1 MWESIRNSPVI
12 DVLDI
17 LIVAY
22 LLYRLIVFIKDT
34 RVIQM
39 FVGLGLLLLLSF
51 VASTMGMIVVGRI
64 IGTLQTVWVIA
75 FIIIFQ
81 PEMRAA
87 LTNLG
92 LRRGLGLFGNVAEI
106 PAEEELLEAVR
117 MLSKRGL
124 GALIVIEREVRLNNW
139 IRKGV
144 PLDAEITAATLEA
157 IFTVPGPLHDGAVVI
172 SQGKIAAAAV
182 ILPITERAELG
193 YVLGTRHRAAIGMSE
208 QSDAIVI
215 VVSEETR
222 AISVVVDGAIK
233 RGLSLD
239 DLHTELE
246 RIQLRQ
252 SGRRR
257 KDEPRKAGAKKA
269 GAMKSEATPSVSPEV
284 AAAPAG
290 PSPGQSP
297 S

>member
-1 MWESIRNSPVI
+1 MWESIANSPII

-51 VASTMGMIVVGRI
+51 LARTLGMIVVGQI

-75 FIIIFQ
+75 FIIVFQ
-81 PEMRAA
+81 PELRSA

-92 LRRGLGLFGNVAEI
+92 MRRGLGFFGEVGAI
-106 PAEEELLEAVR
+106 PQEEELIEAVR
-117 MLSKRGL
+117 RMSKRGL

-139 IRKGV
+139 IKKGV
-144 PLDAEITAATLEA
+144 SLDANITAATIEA
-157 IFTVPGPLHDGAVVI
+157 IFTVPGPLHDGAVI
-172 SQGKIAAAAV
+172 LSQGKIAAAAV

-208 QSDAIVI
+208 QCDAIVI

-222 AISVVVDGAIK
+222 AISVVVDGEIK
-233 RGLSLD
+233 RGLALD
-239 DLHTELE
+239 DLRTELE
-246 RIQLRQ
+246 RIQLRK
-252 SGRRR
+252 SGRKRETAR
-257 KDEPRKAGAKKA
+257 NGKSGDKKA
-269 GAMKSEATPSVSPEV
+269 DSAPET
-284 AAAPAG
+284 AA
-290 PSPGQSP
+290 S
-297 S
+297 

>member
-12 DVLDI
+12 DILDI
-17 LIVAY
+17 LIVAF

-39 FVGLGLLLLLSF
+39 FVGLGFLLMLSF
-51 VASTMGMIVVGRI
+51 FAGTLGMIVVGRI
-64 IGTLQTVWVIA
+64 IGTLQTVWVVA

-81 PEMRAA
+81 PELRSA

-92 LRRGLGLFGNVAEI
+92 LGRGLGFSGTVAEI
-106 PAEEELLEAVR
+106 PEEEEILEAVR
-117 MLSKRGL
+117 KMAKRGL

-139 IRKGV
+139 IKKGV
-144 PLDAEITAATLEA
+144 ALDCHITAATLES
-157 IFTVPGPLHDGAVVI
+157 IFTVPGPLHDGAVII
-172 SQGKIAAAAV
+172 SQGRIAAAAV

-208 QSDAIVI
+208 QNDAIII

-222 AISVVVDGAIK
+222 AISVVVDGEIK
-233 RGLSLD
+233 RGLSID
-239 DLHTELE
+239 DLGIELE
-246 RIQLRQ
+246 RIQLRR

-257 KDEPRKAGAKKA
+257 REKEKPRVANKAGKA
-269 GAMKSEATPSVSPEV
+269 GKAV
-284 AAAPAG
+284 
-290 PSPGQSP
+290 
-297 S
+297 

>member
-1 MWESIRNSPVI
+1 MWESISNSPII
-12 DVLDI
+12 DILDI

-51 VASTMGMIVVGRI
+51 VAGSLGMIVVGRI
-64 IGTLQTVWVIA
+64 ISTLQTVWVIA

-81 PEMRAA
+81 PELRSA

-92 LRRGLGLFGNVAEI
+92 LRRGLGLFGSVEEI
-106 PAEEELLEAVR
+106 PQEDEIREAVVR
-117 MLSKRGL
+117 MSKRGL

-139 IRKGV
+139 IKKGV
-144 PLDAEITAATLEA
+144 HLDAEITAATLEA
-157 IFTVPGPLHDGAVVI
+157 IFTVPGPLHDGAVI
-172 SQGKIAAAAV
+172 IAQGKIAAAAV

-208 QSDAIVI
+208 QNDAIII

-222 AISVVVDGAIK
+222 AISIVVDGEIK
-233 RGLSLD
+233 RGLSHE
-239 DLHTELE
+239 DLRTELE
-246 RIQLRQ
+246 RIQLRKT
-252 SGRRR
+252 GRKRR
-257 KDEPRKAGAKKA
+257 ATDEATS
-269 GAMKSEATPSVSPEV
+269 SEAGPDKP
-284 AAAPAG
+284 ADAPT
-290 PSPGQSP
+290 S
-297 S
+297 

>member
-1 MWESIRNSPVI
+1 MWESITNSPII
-12 DVLDI
+12 DLLDI

-39 FVGLGLLLLLSF
+39 FVGLALLLLLSF
-51 VASTMGMIVVGRI
+51 VASSLGMIVVGRI

-81 PEMRAA
+81 PELRSA

-92 LRRGLGLFGNVAEI
+92 LRRGFGLFTTEDEI
-106 PAEEELLEAVR
+106 PKEQEILKAVTR
-117 MLSKRGL
+117 CAKRGL

-139 IRKGV
+139 IKKGV
-144 PLDAEITAATLEA
+144 PLDAEITALTIES
-157 IFTVPGPLHDGAVVI
+157 IFTVPGPLHDGAVII
-172 SQGKIAAAAV
+172 SQDKIAAAAV
-182 ILPITERAELG
+182 ILPITEREELG
-193 YVLGTRHRAAIGMSE
+193 YILGTRHRAAIGISE

-222 AISVVVDGAIK
+222 AISLVYEGDIR

-239 DLHTELE
+239 DLTTELE
-246 RIQLRQ
+246 RIYLRK
-252 SGRRR
+252 SGSGKKKSSER
-257 KDEPRKAGAKKA
+257 KDPDKLV
-269 GAMKSEATPSVSPEV
+269 SESAPEV
-284 AAAPAG
+284 
-290 PSPGQSP
+290 PGETVS
-297 S
+297 

>member
-1 MWESIRNSPVI
+1 MWEAITNSVII

-17 LIVAY
+17 IIVAY

-51 VASTMGMIVVGRI
+51 LASSLGMIVVGRI
-64 IGTLQTVWVIA
+64 IGTLQTVWVVA

-81 PEMRAA
+81 PELRSA

-92 LRRGLGLFGNVAEI
+92 LRKGFGLLRATDEI
-106 PAEEELLEAVR
+106 PAEKELLEAVNR
-117 MLSKRGL
+117 LSKRGL

-144 PLDAEITAATLEA
+144 VLDAEITAPTLEA
-157 IFTVPGPLHDGAVVI
+157 IFTLPGPLHDGAVII
-172 SQGKIAAAAV
+172 SQDKIAAASV
-182 ILPITERAELG
+182 ILPITEREELG
-193 YVLGTRHRAAIGMSE
+193 YVLGTRHRAAIGISE

-222 AISVVVDGAIK
+222 AISLVSEGDIK
-233 RGLSLD
+233 RGLSQD
-239 DLHTELE
+239 DLVTELE
-246 RIQLRQ
+246 RAYLRK
-252 SGRRR
+252 SGRASR
-257 KDEPRKAGAKKA
+257 KP
-269 GAMKSEATPSVSPEV
+269 KSADAPAETPSETPTS
-284 AAAPAG
+284 
-290 PSPGQSP
+290 
-297 S
+297 

>member
-1 MWESIRNSPVI
+1 MWESIANSPII

-51 VASTMGMIVVGRI
+51 LARSLGMIVVGQI

-75 FIIIFQ
+75 FIIVFQ
-81 PEMRAA
+81 PELRSA

-92 LRRGLGLFGNVAEI
+92 MRRGLGLFGNVDEI
-106 PAEEELLEAVR
+106 PQEEELLQAVR
-117 MLSKRGL
+117 RMSKRGL

-139 IRKGV
+139 IKKGV
-144 PLDAEITAATLEA
+144 SLDADITAATIEA
-157 IFTVPGPLHDGAVVI
+157 IFTVPGPLHDGAVII
-172 SQGKIAAAAV
+172 SQGKIAAASV
-182 ILPITERAELG
+182 ILPITEREELG

-208 QSDAIVI
+208 QCDAIVI

-222 AISVVVDGAIK
+222 AISVVVDGEIK
-233 RGLSLD
+233 RGLALE
-239 DLHTELE
+239 DLRTELE
-246 RIQLRQ
+246 RIQLRKA
-252 SGRRR
+252 GRRATQKHKSAR
-257 KDEPRKAGAKKA
+257 NGKSTDKKTD
-269 GAMKSEATPSVSPEV
+269 STPES
-284 AAAPAG
+284 
-290 PSPGQSP
+290 SP